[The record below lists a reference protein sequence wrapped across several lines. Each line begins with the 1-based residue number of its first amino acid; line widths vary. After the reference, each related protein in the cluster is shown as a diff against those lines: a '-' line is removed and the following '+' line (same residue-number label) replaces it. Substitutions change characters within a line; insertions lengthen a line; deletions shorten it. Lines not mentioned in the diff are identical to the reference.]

1 MKRFFFWF
9 LGVLF
14 LVFLIARG
22 VPFLINQYLN
32 HNADRIVTSMITR
45 TSSFGNHEVSFG
57 DIRLDYDYFGTYLKI
72 SNISVRPSRLID
84 EKAVKVNLK
93 ADQVDITGFQWYTF
107 LFKNTISVDSA
118 KLENIKIISSSPPFD
133 SLHFEPKEKKRTAG
147 KDYDLIEVKFFDLKD
162 FSVELRDNIH
172 DSLKAELVDMNLRAM
187 DFQLTKED
195 IQNSQSL
202 FQVGLVQ
209 GKIHKVAFHFDQFRQ
224 YVEVSDIELDTE
236 SKSMAFGHMGLL
248 NKVPKYEYTSKF
260 EERQSYVKIDEAK
273 LKLQGVNFEQY
284 LRNGIIEVDSIYV
297 DNLQLELF
305 VDKRK
310 PENLNK
316 RPQMLHHVFQN
327 LQQVIHID
335 HVVLAN
341 SHILIEERPDNLSPR
356 SATLFFSEVGAS
368 IRNIS
373 NYPERRMDNHLLDVD
388 LTAKLMGQGSLQST
402 IRYDLDDASG
412 NFWLRGTLGK
422 LDLRLL
428 NTMLEPEAKASLK
441 SGVVNRLD
449 FNIAGNDQEGTGELI
464 IRYDNLELELLNKDF
479 EKDQNIFRKI
489 GAFLAN
495 KIIIKS
501 SNPNSKGDLKKG
513 QVFFRREVH
522 KSVFNYWWKLIFSG
536 LKSTVTGEDIDAM
549 RKKDLEKKSEAVLP
563 TQNKAQSQRR
573 EEKVKTA
580 SVSKEKRGA
589 GEEEKNENK
598 RNFVRI

>member
-1 MKRFFFWF
+1 MKRFFFWVIGI
-9 LGVLF
+9 LL

-22 VPFLINQYLN
+22 LPFLINQYLN
-32 HNADRIVTSMITR
+32 LNADRIVTNMITR

-57 DIRLDYDYFGTYLKI
+57 EIKLDYDYFGTYLKI
-72 SNISVRPSRLID
+72 SNISVSPSPLIG
-84 EKAVKVNLK
+84 ENAVKVNIK
-93 ADQVDITGFQWYTF
+93 ADHVDITGFQWYTF
-107 LFKNTISVDSA
+107 LFQNTISVDSA

-133 SLHFEPKEKKRTAG
+133 SLHFEPKEKKRAES
-147 KDYDLIEVKFFDLKD
+147 KDYDLIKVKFFDLKD
-162 FSVELRDNIH
+162 FSVELKDNIH

-195 IQNSQSL
+195 IRNPHSL
-202 FQVGLVQ
+202 FQVGLVK
-209 GKIHKVAFHFDQFRQ
+209 GKINKVAFHFDHFQQF
-224 YVEVSDIELDTE
+224 VEVKNIELDTE
-236 SKSMAFGHMGLL
+236 SKSMAFGHLGLF

-260 EERQSYVKIDEAK
+260 DDRQSYLKIEDAK

-284 LRNGIIEVDSIYV
+284 LRKGIVEVDTVYA

-335 HVVLAN
+335 HMVLEN

-356 SATLFFSEVGAS
+356 SASLFFSDVGAS
-368 IRNIS
+368 ISNIS
-373 NYPERRMDNHLLDVD
+373 NYQERRMDSQILNVD
-388 LTAKLMGQGSLQST
+388 LTAKLMGQGPLQT
-402 IRYDLDDASG
+402 NIKYDLDDASG
-412 NFWLRGTLGK
+412 NFWLKGTLGN

-449 FNIAGNDQEGTGELI
+449 FNIAGNDIEGTGELI
-464 IRYDNLELELLNKDF
+464 IRYDNLELELLNKNF

-489 GAFLAN
+489 GSFLAN

-501 SNPNSKGDLKKG
+501 SNPNNKGDLKKG
-513 QVFFRREVH
+513 QVFFQREVH

-536 LKSTVTGEDIDAM
+536 LKSTVTGEDIHEM
-549 RKKDLEKKSEAVLP
+549 RKKEMEKKSGAVLSN
-563 TQNKAQSQRR
+563 QIKAQSQHLD
-573 EEKVKTA
+573 EKVKTVPGA
-580 SVSKEKRGA
+580 KEKRTMKA
-589 GEEEKNENK
+589 E
-598 RNFVRI
+598 

>member
-1 MKRFFFWF
+1 MKKFFFWF

-32 HNADRIVTSMITR
+32 HHADRIVTNMITR

-72 SNISVRPSRLID
+72 SNISVRPSSLID
-84 EKAVKVNLK
+84 QKAVKVNLK

-118 KLENIKIISSSPPFD
+118 KLENIKIISSSPPFE
-133 SLHFEPKEKKRTAG
+133 SLHFEPKQNKRAEG
-147 KDYDLIEVKFFDLKD
+147 KDYDLIEVKYFDLRD

-172 DSLKAELVDMNLRAM
+172 DSLKAELVDMNLRTI

-195 IQNSQSL
+195 IQNPQSL
-202 FQVGLVQ
+202 FQVGWVH
-209 GKIHKVAFHFDQFRQ
+209 GKINKVAFHFDQFRQ
-224 YVEVSDIELDTE
+224 YVEVRDIELDTE

-248 NKVPKYEYTSKF
+248 NKLPKYEYTSKF
-260 EERQSYVKIDEAK
+260 EDRQSYIKIDEAK

-284 LRNGIIEVDSIYV
+284 LRNGIIEVDSVYV

-310 PENLNK
+310 PENLDK
-316 RPQMLHHVFQN
+316 RPQMLRQVFQN
-327 LQQVIHID
+327 LKQVIHID

-373 NYPERRMDNHLLDVD
+373 NYPERRMDNHMLDVD

-402 IRYDLDDASG
+402 IRYNLDDAAG
-412 NFWLRGTLGK
+412 NFWLKGTLGK

-428 NTMLEPEAKASLK
+428 NTMLEPEAKASFK

-449 FNIAGNDQEGTGELI
+449 FNIAGNDLEGTGDLI

-501 SNPNSKGDLKKG
+501 SNPNNKGDLKKG
-513 QVFFRREVH
+513 QVFFRRETH

-549 RKKDLEKKSEAVLP
+549 RKRDLERKSEAVLS
-563 TQNKAQSQRR
+563 TQTKVQSQRK
-573 EEKVKTA
+573 EEKVKTTP
-580 SVSKEKRGA
+580 VSKQKRRLREK
-589 GEEEKNENK
+589 EKK
-598 RNFVRI
+598 